1 LFSTVDANLKTS
13 ADSAIRRR
21 RPQNEYSI
29 AIIDMTKRGIAE
41 EIFITS
47 V

>member
-1 LFSTVDANLKTS
+1 LFSTVDAKIKIS

-21 RPQNEYSI
+21 RSQNEYSI
-29 AIIDMTKRGIAE
+29 AIIDMTKRGIDE
-41 EIFITS
+41 EVFITS